1 MAGVLASI
9 TDDRIARPNAA
20 PRQRGGQTPRAPV
33 ELGVGVLPA
42 AVDHREAPGIDR
54 GRALEERQWRE
65 RLKIG
70 GTLVEVLCVGIDGH
84 GFEISKGGASGRRSA
99 IVPAQPRG
107 PAGRTDRPNVL
118 DRGQSSK
125 MICIP
130 RESCG
135 KLAMPVGARGHVPGG
150 RGAKQPVSGGTAWC
164 VEGRRGH
171 GETAAGAA
179 RRGWRSAG
187 LMQRLADLHRDGA
200 PRAADCPLRARPP
213 TGRKLRPF
221 AVGLLG
227 SLAVG
232 VAAFALIATRL
243 KVEAGRPPSA
253 AGAASA
259 WQDRPQPVALDLP
272 ILKSDQP
279 AAFPLLVTGLDGAG
293 EARIVLQHLPE
304 AVWFSRGER
313 RDEHTWEL
321 ARADLDDLCV
331 TLRPG
336 TPPAFMVGIEVID
349 ANTAILAQTSAAVRL
364 IEAGASADVAG
375 PPLSV
380 TANSLR
386 PDHGVAPQEG
396 AALTW
401 STPTVTRQGVAR
413 EGRMRPP
420 RALAIGPCRR
430 SQTWHRRPY
439 RPCRKPR
446 RARRA

>member
-1 MAGVLASI
+1 M
-9 TDDRIARPNAA
+9 
-20 PRQRGGQTPRAPV
+20 
-33 ELGVGVLPA
+33 
-42 AVDHREAPGIDR
+42 
-54 GRALEERQWRE
+54 
-65 RLKIG
+65 
-70 GTLVEVLCVGIDGH
+70 
-84 GFEISKGGASGRRSA
+84 
-99 IVPAQPRG
+99 
-107 PAGRTDRPNVL
+107 
-118 DRGQSSK
+118 
-125 MICIP
+125 
-130 RESCG
+130 
-135 KLAMPVGARGHVPGG
+135 
-150 RGAKQPVSGGTAWC
+150 
-164 VEGRRGH
+164 
-171 GETAAGAA
+171 GETVAGAG

-187 LMQRLADLHRDGA
+187 LMQRLADLHRDSA

-213 TGRKLRPF
+213 TGTKFRPF

-243 KVEAGRPPSA
+243 KAGQPPSA

-259 WQDRPQPVALDLP
+259 RQDRPQPVALDLP

-293 EARIVLQHLPE
+293 EVRIVLQYLPE

-349 ANTAILAQTSAAVRL
+349 ANSAILTQTSAAVRL
-364 IEAGASADVAG
+364 IEAGASADVAS

-386 PDHGVAPQEG
+386 RDHWVAPPEV

-401 STPTVTRQGVAR
+401 STPTVTREGVAR
-413 EGRMRPP
+413 EGRMRAAARAGDRPLPAVPDVAPQALSAMPQAAQRPP
-420 RALAIGPCRR
+420 GMSALGAVSREPTGEGR
-430 SQTWHRRPY
+430 SLWWRLPVAAW
-439 RPCRKPR
+439 PR
-446 RARRA
+446 LGTGEGARR